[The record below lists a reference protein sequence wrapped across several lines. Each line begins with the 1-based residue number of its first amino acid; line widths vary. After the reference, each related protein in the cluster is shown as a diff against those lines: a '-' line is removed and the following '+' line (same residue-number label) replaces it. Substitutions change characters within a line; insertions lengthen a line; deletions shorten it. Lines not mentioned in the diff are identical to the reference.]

1 MTDRSAHFRHGSSLG
16 SGALV
21 GAGEIRGKVHVCR
34 DRTLEDWA
42 AVYLVAGGGWFADEA
57 TPRRAVA
64 AGDLLLLAPG
74 IRHSYVPGV
83 PGEWSEYWMTFCGEI
98 FAVLGR
104 AGILDPARPVLRPG
118 VVPELVA
125 AFDALVGARIAA
137 AARAR
142 SAEDA
147 RREEAQL
154 AAEAHLLL
162 TRLVRSDGGGA
173 ADDGPPW
180 VAEACVRLAADLQR
194 PLDLARLAAGCGLSY
209 ERFRKAFAAAVG
221 EPPARYRLRRRIDRA
236 KTLLTGGAT
245 IADTAEALGFCDVY
259 FFSRQFRAATGTT
272 PARFRGRGSTTRV
285 TRR

>member
-1 MTDRSAHFRHGSSLG
+1 MADRGVHFRHGPSLAC
-16 SGALV
+16 GALV

-34 DRTLEDWA
+34 DRTLDDWA

-57 TPRRAVA
+57 TPRCPVA

-74 IRHSYVPGV
+74 IRHSYVPEV
-83 PGEWSEYWMTFCGEI
+83 PGDWSEYWMTFTGET
-98 FAVLGR
+98 FAILRR
-104 AGILDPARPVLRPG
+104 AGILDPERPVLHPG
-118 VVPELVA
+118 VVPELVV

-137 AARAR
+137 AVRAR

-147 RREEAQL
+147 RLEEAQL

-162 TRLVRSDGGGA
+162 VRLVRSDG
-173 ADDGPPW
+173 ADDASGPPW
-180 VAEACVRLAADLQR
+180 VAEACARLAADLQR
-194 PLDLARLAAGCGLSY
+194 PLDLARLAARCGLSY

-236 KTLLTGGAT
+236 KTLLTAGAT
-245 IADTAEALGFCDVY
+245 IAETAETLGFCDVY